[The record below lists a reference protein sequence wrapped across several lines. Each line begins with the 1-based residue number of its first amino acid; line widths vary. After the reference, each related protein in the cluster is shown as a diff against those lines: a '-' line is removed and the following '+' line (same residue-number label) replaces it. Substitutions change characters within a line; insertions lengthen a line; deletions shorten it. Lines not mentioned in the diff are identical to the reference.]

1 MRSIAIIVGLAA
13 SAATAAV
20 LPNQPVSAAPLPMG
34 EIGWEGVVIP
44 GQPAVEVWGATFED
58 IEAKIRKEYN
68 PEFSIYSEEIVTPPS
83 ITENPAL
90 LARKHLETRQTGLI
104 CNEYFGSTSTYY
116 AEQARDNLRRISG
129 NRCKARARTCI
140 RMQCVQYAAIT
151 TCNDQWNKEVDVHCG
166 MIADFADRILY
177 APQCFRHAPVT
188 CDAQNNC
195 NHSPLGHE
203 SFGQIFANDRS
214 WNVII
219 SSCARWGSGER
230 PVKAR
235 ELDAPVIE
243 A

>member
-13 SAATAAV
+13 TAVTAAV
-20 LPNQPVSAAPLPMG
+20 LPISRPPLPIG

-44 GQPAVEVWGATFED
+44 GQPAVEVWGSSFED

-68 PEFSIYSEEIVTPPS
+68 PDFSIYTEKIETPPS

-90 LARKHLETRQTGLI
+90 VARKHLETRQTGLI

-116 AEQARDNLRRISG
+116 AEEARNNLRRISG
-129 NRCKARARTCI
+129 NRCKARPRTCI
-140 RMQCVQYAAIT
+140 RMQ
-151 TCNDQWNKEVDVHCG
+151 DVDVHCG

-177 APQCFRHAPVT
+177 ASACFRHAPMT
-188 CDAQNNC
+188 CDPQNNC
-195 NHSPLGHE
+195 NFSPLAHE

-219 SSCARWGSGER
+219 SGCAIWGGGER

-235 ELDAPVIE
+235 ELSATPNE
-243 A
+243 

>member
-1 MRSIAIIVGLAA
+1 M
-13 SAATAAV
+13 
-20 LPNQPVSAAPLPMG
+20 
-34 EIGWEGVVIP
+34 
-44 GQPAVEVWGATFED
+44 
-58 IEAKIRKEYN
+58 YN
-68 PEFSIYSEEIVTPPS
+68 P
-83 ITENPAL
+83 
-90 LARKHLETRQTGLI
+90 QTGLI

-219 SSCARWGSGER
+219 SSCGKQWFLLASLEKQHTDFNCLARWGSGER